1 MASTVI
7 GPIKLHE
14 QQGDELCESLIR
26 WIPNLTKVADQSAGN
41 LVSDIETIIKHEL
54 WKHLGF
60 DSFNDYSEAHL
71 KHSAEWCHEF
81 VRIFRK
87 DWNRHKGN
95 MTVGQVEEAISQ
107 KQREIAERVEK
118 SKALVN
124 DGMTQREAAEVLGV
138 NHDTIAKDCKRN
150 IVITEKILQKPKR
163 KVDGYR
169 ITQYTKPTT
178 AAEKIIGKF
187 GVEFSMDLADAI
199 LKEMHG

>member
-138 NHDTIAKDCKRN
+138 DQSTVNRDLCKN
-150 IVITEKILQKPKR
+150 NGMPEKMHKPKR
-163 KVDGYR
+163 KR
-169 ITQYTKPTT
+169 ITLQIQSGTKPEAKGDCRT
-178 AAEKIIGKF
+178 G
-187 GVEFSMDLADAI
+187 
-199 LKEMHG
+199 